1 MEGVYF
7 DGKSSR
13 SQLVNVTQRG
23 DGLHLGFDNGTY
35 KYWDKKD
42 MTIESLS
49 STDKV
54 LVSYG
59 TFPFER
65 LELTGSEA
73 KKMVAFVNSDK
84 FLNRAYQTI
93 MSSSPLKVIFVG
105 LMIILAVIY
114 FYITWFSP
122 FVGERVAQLLPQSTE
137 ITIGNKLYKSISSE
151 MDVDSLKSE
160 KLMDFYRACGFKSSY
175 PIQIDYADEDII
187 NAFAVP
193 GGRILIFDGI
203 VQEMESWEE
212 LAALMGHELAHV
224 NERHS
229 FIQLARTLSGYLII
243 SALTGDVGGLTTI
256 ILENANQFYQLSFSR
271 SHETEADE
279 VGMEYLKEL
288 QIRPDAM
295 VDLFSRLE
303 EKGMAGKFSKQLE
316 YLSTHPLS
324 GNRMKNLLQIISDND
339 TYQYEEREIPEAKEI
354 FNELKRDKELEEEL
368 EPVVEEE
375 ELELQG

>member
-7 DGKSSR
+7 DGKSSK
-13 SQLVNVTQRG
+13 SELVKVSQRG

-35 KYWDKKD
+35 KYWDKKNLS
-42 MTIESLS
+42 IESLS
-49 STDKV
+49 SSDKV

-65 LELTGSEA
+65 LELSGSEA
-73 KKMVAFVNSDK
+73 KKMVAFVNADK

-93 MSSSPLKVIFVG
+93 MSLSPIKVIMGG
-105 LMIILAVIY
+105 LGIILVVIY

-122 FVGERVAQLLPQSTE
+122 FVGERVAELLPQSTE
-137 ITIGNKLYKSISSE
+137 ITIGNKLYNSISSE
-151 MDVDSLKSE
+151 IDIDSIKSE
-160 KLMDFYRACGFKSSY
+160 KLMDFYQACGFESTY
-175 PIQIDYADEDII
+175 PIQIDYADEDLI

-193 GGRILIFDGI
+193 GGRILIYDGI
-203 VQEMESWEE
+203 IQQMESWEE

-279 VGMEYLKEL
+279 VGMEYLREL

-295 VDLFSRLE
+295 IDLFSRLE

-324 GNRMKNLLQIISDND
+324 GNRMKHLLEIISEND
-339 TYQYEEREIPEAKEI
+339 SYQYEERNIPDAMEI
-354 FNELKRDKELEEEL
+354 FEGLKRFEEEKVEPIIEEL
-368 EPVVEEE
+368 EPK
-375 ELELQG
+375 G